1 MNFFGI
7 SVFKFQMQLSNTFRC
22 LVIEASFHCDPDYQ
36 FLCFV
41 PAPEYVARLTEFSH
55 QLLDMYS
62 EEPRMNNF
70 AFNKTRRGLHISLIY
85 EDDGRSQFDMRR
97 KKNLIEAYKQKYSK
111 VAICLTDM
119 IFFPPWKRRYCGHQG
134 WRRQNHDHPVQSW
147 PQGCWIWSSSNYSEK
162 TTPQENVEEEIRNVT
177 ETAVVVSGEH
187 SEICVDNCFPHL
199 VYFMSSS
206 SSYQKN
212 QK

>member
-1 MNFFGI
+1 MNGIVEELDKKISLSLPKKRVHHRYMNFFGI
-7 SVFKFQMQLSNTFRC
+7 SVFKFQMQLSDTFKC
-22 LVIEASFHCDPDYQ
+22 SVIEASFHCDPDYQ

-85 EDDGRSQFDMRR
+85 ENDGRSQFDMRR

-111 VAICLTDM
+111 VAICLTNMMTFSPIGKDDTVAIKAEGDEIM
-119 IFFPPWKRRYCGHQG
+119 TIR
-134 WRRQNHDHPVQSW
+134 
-147 PQGCWIWSSSNYSEK
+147 SSLDLM
-162 TTPQENVEEEIRNVT
+162 
-177 ETAVVVSGEH
+177 AVGFE
-187 SEICVDNCFPHL
+187 PHL
-199 VYFMSSS
+199 TILRRLVHKKLLKKQCY
-206 SSYQKN
+206 
-212 QK
+212 